1 MMLQE
6 VGRLHAAKAAPKLLI
21 HCTRSS
27 IHLNAIHE
35 SAVLRKKQKSA
46 DADIYKHTVAGRTSG
61 TIIHNWRAKKM

>member
-35 SAVLRKKQKSA
+35 SAVLRKSKKAQMRIS
-46 DADIYKHTVAGRTSG
+46 TS
-61 TIIHNWRAKKM
+61 TQLQAALAAQ